1 MLGIEQKDKHT
12 HMAQIRWPKAMKIVL
27 GPENLLP
34 FDIQTTQP
42 WTLLLPIY
50 K

>member
-1 MLGIEQKDKHT
+1 MLGIEKKGKHT
-12 HMAQIRWPKAMKIVL
+12 HITQIIWPKAIKIVL

-34 FDIQTTQP
+34 FDIQTPQP
-42 WTLLLPIY
+42 WTLLLLIY